1 MNLIQML
8 VPASKYGIKS
18 PYAMTPQG
26 IVFHNTWNDASALA
40 EISYMI
46 GNGNQISYHVA
57 IDDINIVQGIPFNR
71 NAWHAGAT
79 YANRN
84 MIAIEGCYSRSGGS
98 RFNKAEIESAKY
110 IATLC
115 KQYGWGIDRV
125 QTHQQQNGKYCPHRT
140 LDMGWQRFLNL
151 VQKYITEGVEVN
163 GWKQYSGNRWRFYV
177 KGNFVRN
184 EWREIE
190 GAYYYFD
197 KEGYILQ
204 EKWFEYRN
212 AWYWLDKYGRMA
224 HSGWVQIL
232 NSWYN
237 FMESGKLREEEFYDD
252 GTGMFYLNKGG
263 SMAKGLKTI
272 NGKTH
277 LFGEDGRLYRGYTI
291 DKDGVITKN

>member
-1 MNLIQML
+1 VNLIQLL

-98 RFNKAEIESAKY
+98 RFNKAEVESAKY

-115 KQYGWGIDRV
+115 KQYSWGIDRV

-140 LDMGWQRFLNL
+140 LDLGWRRFLNL
-151 VQKYITEGVEVN
+151 VQKYMKEGVEVN

-177 KGNFVRN
+177 NGNFVRN
-184 EWREIE
+184 EWRPIE
-190 GAYYYFD
+190 GSSYFFD
-197 KEGYILQ
+197 SDGYILQ
-204 EKWFEYRN
+204 SKWHKYRDHY
-212 AWYWLDKYGRMA
+212 YWLDHTGRMA
-224 HSGWVQIL
+224 CKGWLQIAGARYYFEP
-232 NSWYN
+232 N
-237 FMESGKLREEEFYDD
+237 GKLREDKFFDD
-252 GTGMFYLNKGG
+252 GTGMFYVQKGG
-263 SMAKGLKTI
+263 GMVTGLRTI
-272 NGKTH
+272 KGKTH
-277 LFGEDGRLYRGYTI
+277 LFDSNGRMYMNYTI
-291 DKDGVITKN
+291 GTDGVLIKN